1 MEEQTLENWKTRFFT
16 IFTGQALSLVG
27 SALVQFALVWY
38 LTQKTGSATVLAT
51 ASLFAMLP
59 QILLGPIAG
68 TVVDRGN
75 RRMIMIVSDGLIALS
90 SLFLAYLFWTGQVQ
104 IWHIYLISVI
114 RSTGGA
120 FHYPA
125 MASST
130 TLMVPKKHLARVSG
144 ANQAIQ
150 GLVSIIAP
158 PMGAVLVA
166 FMPTQNILMIDVIT
180 AIMGITPLFFF
191 TVPQPPRAAHLAS
204 EPRKSFMHDLAAGF
218 KYMAAWPGLLMLG
231 LMATALNFL
240 LAPTSALAPLMVTK
254 YFGKGA
260 LELGGLES
268 FFGVGMIIGGVALGI
283 WGGFK
288 RKITTSLLAICLFSI
303 AILGIAVAP
312 PNMFWMMVTA
322 QFAIGLMLPMA
333 NGPLQALFQTLVEPD
348 MQGRVMSL
356 VNSVAGAMMP
366 ISLMVAG
373 PVTDA
378 TSLQT
383 WYWLAGIV
391 CIVISLGGFFI
402 PALYNI
408 EQNHQKNQSVIIPTP
423 AD

>member
-16 IFTGQALSLVG
+16 IFTGQAFSLVG

-104 IWHIYLISVI
+104 VWHIYLISAI

-125 MASST
+125 MAAST

-191 TVPQPPRAAHLAS
+191 TVPQPPRSAHLAS

-231 LMATALNFL
+231 LMATLLNFL

-268 FFGVGMIIGGVALGI
+268 FFGIGMIIGGVALGI

-322 QFAIGLMLPMA
+322 QFVIGLMLPMA

-356 VNSVAGAMMP
+356 IGSVASAMMP
-366 ISLMVAG
+366 LSLMVAG
-373 PVTDA
+373 PITDA

-391 CIVISLGGFFI
+391 CIIISLGGFFI

-408 EQNHQKNQSVIIPTP
+408 EQNHQKNQSVIKPTP

>member
-1 MEEQTLENWKTRFFT
+1 
-16 IFTGQALSLVG
+16 
-27 SALVQFALVWY
+27 
-38 LTQKTGSATVLAT
+38 
-51 ASLFAMLP
+51 
-59 QILLGPIAG
+59 
-68 TVVDRGN
+68 
-75 RRMIMIVSDGLIALS
+75 
-90 SLFLAYLFWTGQVQ
+90 
-104 IWHIYLISVI
+104 
-114 RSTGGA
+114 
-120 FHYPA
+120 
-125 MASST
+125 
-130 TLMVPKKHLARVSG
+130 
-144 ANQAIQ
+144 
-150 GLVSIIAP
+150 
-158 PMGAVLVA
+158 
-166 FMPTQNILMIDVIT
+166 
-180 AIMGITPLFFF
+180 
-191 TVPQPPRAAHLAS
+191 
-204 EPRKSFMHDLAAGF
+204 
-218 KYMAAWPGLLMLG
+218 
-231 LMATALNFL
+231 
-240 LAPTSALAPLMVTK
+240 
-254 YFGKGA
+254 
-260 LELGGLES
+260 
-268 FFGVGMIIGGVALGI
+268 MIIGGVALGI